1 MPINTPIWT
10 PSPEDMQHEVAWIEK
25 QIQELGIPTLKNL
38 AKQAASAR
46 TNSYAPYSKYHVGV
60 ALLTTSGSTYTGVNA
75 ERASYSETDH
85 AEEAAITNA
94 IIAGEI
100 QKNGRRFIKALAVSH
115 ASDSGSCG
123 RCRQII
129 IEHCDNAVMVFA
141 DENGIIRRITS
152 LKTLLPYAFSPS
164 DLGMK

>member
-1 MPINTPIWT
+1 MNTPIWT
-10 PSPEDMQHEVAWIEK
+10 PSPEDLQKETVWIEK
-25 QIQELGIPTLKNL
+25 QIQEMGLSTLENL
-38 AKQAASAR
+38 AKQAAEAR
-46 TNSYAPYSKYHVGV
+46 ANSYAPYSKYHVGV
-60 ALLTTSGSTYTGVNA
+60 ALLSTSGDTYTGANA

-94 IIAGEI
+94 IIHGEV

-115 ASDSGSCG
+115 TSDSGSCG

-129 IEHCDNAVMVFA
+129 IEHCDNAIMVFA
-141 DENGIIRRITS
+141 DENGTIRKITS

-164 DLGMK
+164 DLEIE